1 LTFSQTLGIIFPC
14 TTKGLSY
21 PSHHLEVPLD
31 PKKKLPLPLDIHPT
45 TWYNTHMNKKKT
57 NTTEMTFEEFTTK
70 LRYADWFYMMSDDS
84 RSYNAGRDQ
93 IQRLKNLAASKGG
106 EWQEAFAAKS
116 KEMMSRLHG

>member
-1 LTFSQTLGIIFPC
+1 
-14 TTKGLSY
+14 
-21 PSHHLEVPLD
+21 
-31 PKKKLPLPLDIHPT
+31 
-45 TWYNTHMNKKKT
+45 
-57 NTTEMTFEEFTTK
+57 MTFEEFTTK